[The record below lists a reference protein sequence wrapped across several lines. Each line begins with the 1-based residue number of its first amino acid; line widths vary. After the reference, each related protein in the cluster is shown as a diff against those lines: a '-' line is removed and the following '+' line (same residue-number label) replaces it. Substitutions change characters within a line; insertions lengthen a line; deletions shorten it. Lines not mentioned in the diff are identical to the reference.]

1 MKNFTPVTR
10 ELISLVV
17 KKTLLLSGLILG
29 FSAAG
34 WSQAPITPVTV
45 NICTG
50 TTISFMVT
58 ATGAT
63 ITYQW
68 QESIDAGA
76 TWHNL
81 IENSTTGANP
91 AYGIYTG
98 TTSPKLTI
106 TNAPSTMNGHKYQAL
121 VSINGGSAVA
131 SNFGT
136 LNVGPGT
143 NLDPG
148 TTTNCPGVSNTINNG
163 GTAGA
168 TYTWQVSSN
177 SGSSWTNLVAGTDP
191 TGVVYTINTTSL
203 VISSLS
209 NAIDGYQYRYIA
221 NDGAGCTITSA
232 ATTQKVP
239 VLASFALPPA
249 GSITANVGNAVSI
262 PVTITGGTAPFTYQW
277 QVAVG
282 AGAWSNILTT
292 NASYTGATTSTLGIP
307 SVTTSTYNNRYRV
320 LIKNNPGGCTSANAT
335 FAQIG
340 VAAVLP
346 LTITSFNAEK
356 MTGSAVRLSWV
367 VDASFTPQSFSVER
381 STDNASFSEV
391 GSVKGETGK
400 TAYSFIDAGI
410 NSPDIQYR
418 LRTAD
423 QRGVSAYSAVVKINN
438 DAFTRHIGLRPSF
451 TASGSTSLY
460 TALDKNETLQLTV
473 TDIMGRV
480 QFSQM
485 VRLGRGESYTSL
497 NVSRLSKGIYYVR
510 VSSLDGITQTLP
522 FVKD

>member
-1 MKNFTPVTR
+1 MKNFT
-10 ELISLVV
+10 
-17 KKTLLLSGLILG
+17 KTLFLSCLTTAL
-29 FSAAG
+29 STAG

-45 NICTG
+45 KICTG
-50 TTISFMVT
+50 TNISFTVT
-58 ATGAT
+58 ATGGT

-81 IENSTTGANP
+81 IENSTTGTNP

-98 TTSPKLTI
+98 TTTSKLMI
-106 TNAPSTMNGHKYQAL
+106 TNAPSTMDGHKYQAL

-131 SNFGT
+131 SSFGT
-136 LNVGPGT
+136 LNVGPGV

-148 TTTNCPGVSNTINNG
+148 TTTNCPSVSNTINNG

-177 SGSSWTNLVAGTDP
+177 SGSTWTNLVAGTDP

-221 NDGAGCTITSA
+221 NDGAGCVITSA

-239 VLASFALPPA
+239 VLASFTLPAA
-249 GSITANVGNAVSI
+249 GSITANVGDAVSI
-262 PVTITGGTAPFTYQW
+262 PVTITAGTAPFTYQW
-277 QVAVG
+277 QVA
-282 AGAWSNILTT
+282 AGTGPWGNILTS
-292 NASYTGATTSTLGIP
+292 NAAYTGATTSVLGIP
-307 SVTTSTYNNRYRV
+307 SVNSTTYNNKYRV

-340 VAAVLP
+340 SPVILP

-356 MTGSAVRLSWV
+356 MTGSTVRLSWIA
-367 VDASFTPQSFSVER
+367 DASFTPQSFSVER
-381 STDNASFSEV
+381 STNNASFSEV

-400 TAYSFIDAGI
+400 TAYSFVDAGV

-418 LRTAD
+418 LRTVD
-423 QRGVSAYSAVVKINN
+423 QRGTSAYSTVVKINN
-438 DAFTRHIGLRPSF
+438 DALARHIGLRPSF
-451 TASGSTSLY
+451 TTSGTTSLFA
-460 TALDKNETLQLTV
+460 TLDKSETMQLTV

-480 QFSQM
+480 QFSQQL
-485 VRLGRGESYTSL
+485 RLGRGESYTSL
-497 NVSRLSKGIYYVR
+497 NVSRLGKGIYYVH

-522 FVKD
+522 LVKD